1 MIDVNNYWNFFFFIN
16 WIFKY
21 IGNVHITSD
30 TSTWRQ
36 NNRIL
41 IREILWSALQYPR
54 IKNEMKKIY
63 ITTLK
68 KILQKW
74 ITLTN
79 IWLRRIPLS
88 HGWQN
93 TLIFSLG
100 YFIVIFLIP
109 LLPLP
114 LYTYRPLCW
123 VRFIE
128 RVLCIHV
135 FPPPCLQTVYNNKIL
150 YSHRSFV
157 FNRNNSLC
165 Y

>member
-1 MIDVNNYWNFFFFIN
+1 LININHYWNIFISSDG
-16 WIFKY
+16 FLH
-21 IGNVHITSD
+21 IGNVHITS
-30 TSTWRQ
+30 TWQQ

-41 IREILWSALQYPR
+41 IREILWSAFQNPG
-54 IKNEMKKIY
+54 IKNEIKKIY
-63 ITTLK
+63 KYIPTLK

-100 YFIVIFLIP
+100 CFIVIFLIP

-114 LYTYRPLCW
+114 LCTYRPLCW

-128 RVLCIHV
+128 REYIMHPR
-135 FPPPCLQTVYNNKIL
+135 FPPPYLPTL
-150 YSHRSFV
+150 
-157 FNRNNSLC
+157 
-165 Y
+165 